1 MTNFKELKAWCDSD
15 AQTRAID
22 AILASDG
29 NVRKAARSL
38 GLHHKTVQ
46 HTLARV
52 QAKAARGGY
61 APGHFEHGVAPGY
74 LMGKVTIHRDGTG
87 TVKNTWERQNPD
99 DQVREQLFRTL
110 VEELSKE
117 LPREKPVPSP
127 IYPLNSDLLNFF
139 PVTDYHLGML
149 SWAKETGADWD
160 MEIAEE
166 LLYNSFKYLIN
177 NAPPAETAV
186 LCQLGDFFHFD
197 GLKAITPGHGNLL
210 DADTRFEKMIEV
222 GVRALRRIVN
232 MLLMTHKHVHVIMAE
247 GNHDE
252 SASAQLRVMF
262 SMFFEDEPR
271 VTVDTSAYPYYVYP
285 FGKTLIGAHHGHL
298 SKNTSLPGLFAAKF
312 REEWGKTTKTYI
324 YTGHRH
330 HEETKEFP
338 GAKVFQLPTMA
349 AADAYAARG
358 GWLSERQMSRITFH
372 REFGKRGEEIVTPE
386 MFEVVAS

>member
-46 HTLARV
+46 RTLARV

-127 IYPLNSDLLNFF
+127 VRPLNSDLLNFF

-252 SASAQLRVMF
+252 SASAHLRVMF

-271 VTVDTSAYPYYVYP
+271 VTVDTSAYPYYVYR

-298 SKNTSLPGLFAAKF
+298 SKNASLPGLFAAKF

-358 GWLSERQMSRITFH
+358 GWLSERQMSRVTFH

-386 MFEVVAS
+386 MFEAVAS